1 MGLVSLYYGVGLFR
15 GPGRSENMWTDLEM
29 LIMCLCSFGIGLS
42 IGIDMKDQVIRKFR
56 QRRR

>member
-1 MGLVSLYYGVGLFR
+1 MVLELLYYCCGPFR
-15 GPGRSENMWTDLEM
+15 GPERGENMWNDMEM

-42 IGIDMKDQVIRKFR
+42 IGIDIKDQVIKKFR

>member
-1 MGLVSLYYGVGLFR
+1 
-15 GPGRSENMWTDLEM
+15 MWSDLEM